1 VVVYGVRPAVRRT
14 ARWVCGVRPCLGTND
29 KIANREHAEPV
40 TTTQGD
46 VRTNPSGDV
55 RSTVGE
61 IFAGLVIIIASIYV
75 IAPMYADLP
84 AITAAYGVALAA
96 IARHMWKHDSPRS
109 LPLLCVSFAVTA
121 GALSILGA
129 VT

>member
-1 VVVYGVRPAVRRT
+1 MGRT
-14 ARWVCGVRPCLGTND
+14 AAWWVCGVRPCLGAND

-55 RSTVGE
+55 RSMVGE

-96 IARHMWKHDSPRS
+96 IARHMWRHGSPRS